1 MMPLRQPV
9 RRSLGE
15 GGGYGAQ
22 APLPS
27 VIPLAR
33 RWIAVGIPL
42 RALHLAWPELGPLL
56 EPAISSSPD
65 RPNVLAELLAR
76 RADLWGVYDDGEAVA
91 AVVTAKQEDGRCLVW
106 LVGGSRMRDWAQPF
120 LTTLA
125 EAARANGCW
134 AIWGTGRRGWARVM
148 PKLGFQ
154 RIADHDGRPAWEWRI
169 A

>member
-15 GGGYGAQ
+15 GGGFGAQ

-27 VIPLAR
+27 VVPLAR
-33 RWIAVGIPL
+33 RWTVTGIPL
-42 RALHLAWPELGPLL
+42 SALRGAWPELGPLL
-56 EPAISSSPD
+56 ERAIRSSPD
-65 RPNVLAELLAR
+65 KPDVLAELLGR
-76 RADLWGVYDDGEAVA
+76 RADLWGIYKEGKAVA
-91 AVVTAKQEDGRCLVW
+91 AVVTAKQEDGRCLAW

-120 LTTLA
+120 LATLA
-125 EAARANGCW
+125 VAARANGCW
-134 AIWGTGRRGWARVM
+134 AIWGTGRPGWARVI